1 MRHPLILAAALVP
14 LLAACG
20 DNRPNAP
27 AETSPAVTEPAP
39 GVPED
44 ASSEAAA
51 TEAVQTAPAPTP
63 APAPGEQGGTDD
75 WRAVA
80 TDGDAAR
87 LTRLD
92 DAWREAL
99 SEARAAGFGDELR
112 TLGAL
117 VDPNAGQAGRL
128 QPPPGEYRCRT
139 FKLGKM
145 GETGLGYVAYPA
157 FRCLVEL
164 TPGGDLILS
173 KMTGSQRTRGLIYP
187 DTDRRL
193 VFLGAQ
199 AWGSGETGFPLYGEQ
214 PQRDQIGVVERIG
227 DNRWRL
233 VLPYP
238 KQESKLDVME
248 LTR

>member
-1 MRHPLILAAALVP
+1 MRRSLILATALVP

-27 AETSPAVTEPAP
+27 AETSPAVTKPAP

-44 ASSEAAA
+44 AASEAA
-51 TEAVQTAPAPTP
+51 TTTPPGTAPV
-63 APAPGEQGGTDD
+63 PAPGEQGGTDS

-80 TDGDAAR
+80 ADGDATR

-99 SEARAAGFGDELR
+99 SEARAGGFGKDLQA
-112 TLGAL
+112 LGAL

-139 FKLGKM
+139 FKLGRM
-145 GETGLGYVAYPA
+145 GETGVGYVAYPA

-187 DTDRRL
+187 DGDRRL
-193 VFLGAQ
+193 VYLGAQ
-199 AWGSGETGFPLYGEQ
+199 AWGTGETGFPAYGEQ

-227 DNRWRL
+227 DQRWRL
-233 VLPYP
+233 VLPFP

-248 LTR
+248 LAR

>member
-1 MRHPLILAAALVP
+1 MRRSLILAAALVP

-20 DNRPNAP
+20 DNRPNTP
-27 AETSPAVTEPAP
+27 SETSPAVTEPAP

-44 ASSEAAA
+44 AAGEAA
-51 TEAVQTAPAPTP
+51 TTTPPGTAPAPS
-63 APAPGEQGGTDD
+63 PGEQGGTDS

-80 TDGDAAR
+80 ADGDATR

-99 SEARAAGFGDELR
+99 SEARAGGFGKDLQA
-112 TLGAL
+112 LGAL
-117 VDPNAGQAGRL
+117 VDPNAGQTGRL

-139 FKLGKM
+139 FKLGRM
-145 GETGLGYVAYPA
+145 GEARGEAGTGYLAYPA

-187 DTDRRL
+187 DSDRRL
-193 VFLGAQ
+193 VYLGAQ
-199 AWGSGETGFPLYGEQ
+199 AWGAGETGFPAYGEQ

-233 VLPYP
+233 VLPWP
-238 KQESKLDVME
+238 KQESKLDILE

>member
-1 MRHPLILAAALVP
+1 MRPSLISAPLIAGAALT
-14 LLAACG
+14 LLVACG
-20 DNRPNAP
+20 DNRPNSP
-27 AETSPAVTEPAP
+27 AETSPAVSEPAP
-39 GVPED
+39 GVPAT
-44 ASSEAAA
+44 ASGEAAS
-51 TEAVQTAPAPTP
+51 TERPPTAAVPT
-63 APAPGEQGGTDD
+63 PGEQGGTDS

-80 TDGDAAR
+80 TAGDAAR

-99 SEARAAGFGDELR
+99 GEARGAGFGAEIR
-112 TLGAL
+112 ALGAL
-117 VDPNAGQAGRL
+117 ADPNAAQAGRL

-139 FKLGKM
+139 VKLGRQ
-145 GETGLGYVAYPA
+145 GEVGMSYVAYPA

-187 DTDRRL
+187 DGDRRL
-193 VFLGAQ
+193 IYLGAQ
-199 AWGSGETGFPLYGEQ
+199 AWGTGETGFPAYGEQ
-214 PQRDQIGVVERIG
+214 AQRDQIGVVERIG

-238 KQESKLDVME
+238 MQESKLDLLE